1 MRIALNILAVP
12 ASSIPCERLFSAAKH
27 VATDHCSC
35 LGSEHFEQLQI
46 MKSAWKGSVQD
57 LMAWNSD
64 EIETVDLREYK
75 DLLAL
80 DNKIAAWDKEE
91 GCIVFD

>member
-1 MRIALNILAVP
+1 
-12 ASSIPCERLFSAAKH
+12 
-27 VATDHCSC
+27 
-35 LGSEHFEQLQI
+35 
-46 MKSAWKGSVQD
+46 MKSAWKGNVQD

-64 EIETVDLREYK
+64 EIETVDLREYE

-80 DNKIAAWDKEE
+80 DNEIAAWDKEE